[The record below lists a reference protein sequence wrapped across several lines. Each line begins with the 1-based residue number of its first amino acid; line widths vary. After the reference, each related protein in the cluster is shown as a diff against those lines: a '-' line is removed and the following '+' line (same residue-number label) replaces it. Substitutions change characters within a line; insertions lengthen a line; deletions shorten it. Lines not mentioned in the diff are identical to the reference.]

1 MVWKGEKK
9 KGTHL
14 QQNCC
19 NVSDYQ
25 LGPALKKN
33 PYISHIQ
40 KFTFAFDKIIIESTT
55 TTKLHLGRSEVEQA
69 EQKKVRFIF
78 IFVR

>member
-1 MVWKGEKK
+1 M
-9 KGTHL
+9 
-14 QQNCC
+14 
-19 NVSDYQ
+19 
-25 LGPALKKN
+25 KKN